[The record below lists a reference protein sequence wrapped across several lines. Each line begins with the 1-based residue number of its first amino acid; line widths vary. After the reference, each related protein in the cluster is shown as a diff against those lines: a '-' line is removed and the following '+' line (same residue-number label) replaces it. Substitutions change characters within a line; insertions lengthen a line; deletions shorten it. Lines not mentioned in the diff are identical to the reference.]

1 MSRTRKPAEIRKEEI
16 IAITLR
22 LCQINGI
29 KSVTRKQIAEAAGV
43 AEGLVSHHFSSM
55 KQLQRDIVR
64 HAVKNRDIRVVA
76 QCVAAGYLKKS
87 EVPYEI
93 EEHVLTILNNVSLH

>member
-64 HAVKNRDIRVVA
+64 HAVKQKNVIVLA
-76 QCVAAGYLKKS
+76 QCIAAGYAKRS
-87 EVPYEI
+87 DIPPEI
-93 EEHVLTILNNVSLH
+93 YHQVYDHLNPTT